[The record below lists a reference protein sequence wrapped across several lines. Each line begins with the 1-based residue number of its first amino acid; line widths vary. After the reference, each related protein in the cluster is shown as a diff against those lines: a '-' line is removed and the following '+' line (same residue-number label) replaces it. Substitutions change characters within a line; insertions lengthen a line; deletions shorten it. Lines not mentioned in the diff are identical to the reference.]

1 MARSLGQP
9 GSLTHGL
16 FDTELLC
23 PDSPLSTLPALVVRQ
38 RAALSNPGLR
48 PLASGTVSPQATATV
63 SPCSAC
69 SVTGPRAAMGEGGG
83 PDQPPHQAP
92 R

>member
-23 PDSPLSTLPALVVRQ
+23 PASPLSTPPALVVRQ
-38 RAALSNPGLR
+38 RTALSDPGPRL
-48 PLASGTVSPQATATV
+48 LASGTV

-69 SVTGPRAAMGEGGG
+69 SVAGPRAVTGEGGG
-83 PDQPPHQAP
+83 PDRPPHQALC
-92 R
+92 